1 MAATDYIYQQ
11 ETVLKKDFEAWLIA
25 KMQAAG
31 WQQIGSNPP
40 ATPNDSTNS
49 RFYVMKGNRA
59 SDNMDTYVAING
71 AGIRARNNI
80 AYSSQMNL
88 VPLLD
93 YTPGAAGSSGTTSKG
108 TYPLAA
114 AMQSPSSNAY
124 QWTLFGTFNTAIYP
138 ADTPLNVRFCITA
151 HNVSIVVRTPNYY
164 AEGGGYVFFGLPDI
178 LGKEKNS
185 GITTVTGSCSG
196 SSSNSYFL
204 VADTPL
210 NIPSTVPVSAVTAYE
225 VLSSYSIAPSKSPDV
240 NGLFM
245 LVIAYGGDGTSG
257 MRLRHPTAFFL
268 PDGGLLDGDLIQ
280 YQGMTF
286 EILRPQYPMTGGFRA
301 GYVVYRI
308 A

>member
-1 MAATDYIYQQ
+1 MAVTDYIYQQ
-11 ETVLKKDFEAWLIA
+11 ETVLKKDLEFWLIA

-40 ATPNDSTNS
+40 TSVADGTTG
-49 RFYVMKGNRA
+49 RFFVMKGKRA

-71 AGIRARNNI
+71 YATRQRHNNT
-80 AYSSQMNL
+80 YSGQMNII
-88 VPLLD
+88 PLLD
-93 YTPGAAGSSGTTSKG
+93 YTPGAAGTSGTTSKG
-108 TYPLAA
+108 TYPLSAA
-114 AMQSPSSNAY
+114 ATTPANNNF
-124 QWTLFGTFNTAIYP
+124 QWTLFGTYNTTIYP

-151 HNVSIVVRTPNYY
+151 HNVSLAIRTPNFYSE
-164 AEGGGYVFFGLPDI
+164 AGGYLFFGLPDI

-185 GITTVTGSCSG
+185 GITTVTGSTNG
-196 SSSNSYFL
+196 ATSNANFH

-210 NIPSTVPVSAVTAYE
+210 NIPSPVPPNAA
-225 VLSSYSIAPSKSPDV
+225 SSYETIQARSIAPGKSPDV

-245 LVIAYGGDGTSG
+245 LLYVYGVDTNSG
-257 MRLRHPTAFFL
+257 MRLRHPSSFFL

-280 YQGMTF
+280 YQGMTL
-286 EILRPQYPMTGGFRA
+286 EVMRPQTPMSGGFQA